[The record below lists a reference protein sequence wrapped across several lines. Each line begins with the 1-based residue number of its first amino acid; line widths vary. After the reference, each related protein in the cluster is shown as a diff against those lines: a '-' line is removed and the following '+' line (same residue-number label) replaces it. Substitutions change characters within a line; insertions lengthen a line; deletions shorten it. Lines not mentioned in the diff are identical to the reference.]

1 MLHLSMQDRNGVIG
15 HHQADVSVSQIFK
28 TFNLKKS
35 IYKLIDKLDNEGI
48 VKHLWLR

>member
-1 MLHLSMQDRNGVIG
+1 MPHLSTQDRNGVIE
-15 HHQADVSVSQIFK
+15 HHQSDVSVSPIFK

-48 VKHLWLR
+48 VKDLCLK